1 MNRDSYYY
9 LACDYY
15 KATVTGRNNS
25 ANTIK
30 TISYYMEKYN
40 FGKNNKTITDVHDIV
55 QHRGWIVQKKKK
67 YVSEWR
73 KN

>member
-25 ANTIK
+25 ANTI
-30 TISYYMEKYN
+30 
-40 FGKNNKTITDVHDIV
+40 V
-55 QHRGWIVQKKKK
+55 
-67 YVSEWR
+67 
-73 KN
+73 

>member
-15 KATVTGRNNS
+15 MATVTGRNNK

-40 FGKNNKTITDVHDIV
+40 FGKNNITITDVHDIV
-55 QHRGWIVQKKKK
+55 
-67 YVSEWR
+67 
-73 KN
+73 

>member
-25 ANTIK
+25 ANTTK

-40 FGKNNKTITDVHDIV
+40 FGKNNITITDVHDIV

-67 YVSEWR
+67 
-73 KN
+73 NI